1 MAAAATVTPTPV
13 ASSDMTRPI
22 EAVVFDM
29 DGVLLDS
36 EPLWRAAEREV
47 FGRLGIE
54 VTEED
59 LMRTMGVRI
68 ADVVQGWHR
77 RQPWE
82 GPSPAEVT
90 EEIVDRVA
98 DTIEREGRLNDGAV
112 NAIDY
117 LRGLGLRLALASS
130 SPMRLIRAVLA
141 MDGLEDRFEVVLT
154 AEEEARGKP
163 DPAVYLTAADRLGV
177 PPERCLAIE
186 DSLAGI
192 RAAKAA
198 GMVCIA
204 VPEHPPAEASEAGA
218 DLVLDSLTELDD
230 RLWAATD
237 STPSLSATSEGRE
250 GR

>member
-1 MAAAATVTPTPV
+1 MP
-13 ASSDMTRPI
+13 RPI

-36 EPLWRAAEREV
+36 EPIWRTVERQV

-68 ADVVQGWHR
+68 ADVVAGWHER
-77 RQPWE
+77 HPWD
-82 GPSPAEVT
+82 GPSTAEIA
-90 EEIVDRVA
+90 EEIVERVA
-98 DTIEREGRLNDGAV
+98 DTIRREGRLDGGAGE
-112 NAIDY
+112 AIDY

-130 SPMRLIRAVLA
+130 SPMRLIRAVLS
-141 MDGLEDRFEVVLT
+141 MGELEDRFDVVLT

-163 DPAVYLTAADRLGV
+163 DPAVYLRAAERLGV

-192 RAAKAA
+192 RSAKAA

-204 VPEHPPAEASEAGA
+204 VPELSAEEATGAGA
-218 DLVLDSLTELDD
+218 DLVLGSLEEADD
-230 RLWAATD
+230 RIWETTGTVPTPPVSAPTAAVD
-237 STPSLSATSEGRE
+237 ESTGTRSSG
-250 GR
+250 

>member
-1 MAAAATVTPTPV
+1 
-13 ASSDMTRPI
+13 MTRPI

-36 EPLWRAAEREV
+36 EPLWRAVEREV
-47 FGRLGIE
+47 FGRLGIG

-68 ADVVQGWHR
+68 ADVVEGWHR

-82 GPSPAEVT
+82 GPSPAEVA

-98 DTIEREGRLNDGAV
+98 DTIEREGRLNVGAV
-112 NAIDY
+112 DAIDY

-130 SPMRLIRAVLA
+130 SPMRLIRAVLS
-141 MDGLEDRFEVVLT
+141 MGGLEDRFEVVLT
-154 AEEEARGKP
+154 ADEEARGKP
-163 DPAVYLTAADRLGV
+163 DPAVYLTAAGRLGI
-177 PPERCLAIE
+177 PPDRCLAIE

-204 VPEHPPAEASEAGA
+204 VPEHPPEEASEAGA

-230 RLWAATD
+230 RIWAATD
-237 STPSLSATSEGRE
+237 STPSSSATSEGRE

>member
-1 MAAAATVTPTPV
+1 M
-13 ASSDMTRPI
+13 SRPI
-22 EAVVFDM
+22 QAVVFDM

-36 EPLWRAAEREV
+36 EPMWRAVEREV
-47 FGRLGIE
+47 FARLGIE

-68 ADVVQGWHR
+68 ADVVEGWHR

-82 GPSPAEVT
+82 GPSPGEVA

-98 DTIEREGRLNDGAV
+98 DAIEQDGRLDDGAV
-112 NAIDY
+112 DAIDY
-117 LRGLGLRLALASS
+117 LRGLGLPLALASA
-130 SPMRLIRAVLA
+130 SPMRMIRAVLS
-141 MDGLEDRFEVVLT
+141 MGGLEDRFDVVLT
-154 AEEEARGKP
+154 AEEEERGKP
-163 DPAVYLTAADRLGV
+163 DPAIYLTAAGRLGV

-204 VPEHPPAEASEAGA
+204 VPEHPPEEAREAGA
-218 DLVLDSLTELDD
+218 DLVLGSLEELDD
-230 RLWAATD
+230 RIWAATG
-237 STPSLSATSEGRE
+237 TAPTSMAVAERPE
-250 GR
+250 RP

>member
-1 MAAAATVTPTPV
+1 MA
-13 ASSDMTRPI
+13 RPI

-36 EPLWRAAEREV
+36 EPIWRAVERDV

-68 ADVVQGWHR
+68 VDVVAGWYR
-77 RQPWE
+77 RHPWE
-82 GPSPAEVT
+82 GASTHEIAG
-90 EEIVDRVA
+90 EIVERVA
-98 DTIEREGRLNDGAV
+98 ETIRREGHLNDGAV
-112 NAIDY
+112 DAIDHF
-117 LRGLGLRLALASS
+117 RRLGLRLALASS
-130 SPMRLIRAVLA
+130 SPMRLIRAVLD
-141 MDGLEDRFEVVLT
+141 MGGLEDRFDVVLT
-154 AEEEARGKP
+154 AEEEVLGKP
-163 DPAVYLTAADRLGV
+163 DPAVYLRAAERLGI

-204 VPEHPPAEASEAGA
+204 VPELSPEEAREAGA
-218 DLVLDSLTELDD
+218 DLVLSSLEQVDD
-230 RLWAATD
+230 EIWEATGTVPSPLGTD
-237 STPSLSATSEGRE
+237 PAGDAVDESTGTRGSG
-250 GR
+250 